1 MAFDNVLQVA
11 TSVVRDWISDVTNDA
26 KHTIYETPTFT
37 QFLYVKDKQTVLTLN
52 LVLQKEKEITIL
64 FIYTL
69 DNKSETYPVN
79 FTDDLSITLP
89 IDTITDEFREQLIK
103 QFSGEE
109 ENLKNVLKSQN
120 LQELEPQLLQQE
132 RKIPQ
137 ELKVQNA
144 KLPKLDFEVT
154 RAQPGQQ
161 RQRPPDMPD
170 FDDEYEI
177 LPKNNAGRRDN
188 RDIFPSIG
196 DDDLNPPGL
205 PKNPELRPYL
215 DHGRG
220 RGSGSGSG
228 GGMYPSLD
236 HPLFRGGEG
245 RGSHPNIPGLPSG
258 ARYDDPMGG
267 GGPGGLGFDG
277 AAGPNFDGLFGP
289 NSSRRE
295 AGGGAP
301 GFPPPPGSG
310 TGGGFGNFG
319 SFGGF

>member
-1 MAFDNVLQVA
+1 MAFDNVLQIA
-11 TSVVRDWISDVTNDA
+11 TSVIRDWISDVTNDA

-37 QFLYVKDKQTVLTLN
+37 QFLYVKDKQTVVTLN
-52 LVLQKEKEITIL
+52 LVLQREKEITIL

-69 DNKSETYPVN
+69 DNKSQSYPVN

-89 IDTITDEFREQLIK
+89 IDTITDELREQLIK

-109 ENLKNVLKSQN
+109 ENLKNALKTRN
-120 LQELEPQLLQQE
+120 LQESETQLPQQE

-137 ELKVQNA
+137 ELRVQNA

-154 RAQPGQQ
+154 RSPQGQQ
-161 RQRPPDMPD
+161 RSRPADMPD
-170 FDDEYEI
+170 FDDEYEV

-220 RGSGSGSG
+220 SASG

-236 HPLFRGGEG
+236 HPLFRGGGEG
-245 RGSHPNIPGLPSG
+245 RDSNANIPGLPSG
-258 ARYDDPMGG
+258 ARYDDPMAG

-277 AAGPNFDGLFGP
+277 AAGPNFDGSFGP
-289 NSSRRE
+289 NSSRRGR
-295 AGGGAP
+295 GGGAP

-310 TGGGFGNFG
+310 SSGGGFGNFG